1 MTLSANRDPCRIKSA
16 TAFRPIMREGIQIPK
31 AMR

>member
-1 MTLSANRDPCRIKSA
+1 MILLANRDPSRIKHA
-16 TAFRPIMREGIQIPK
+16 TAFRRIMREGIQIPK